1 MAVSGL
7 KARFEN
13 ISGGFEGSSPQ
24 PSPLVGKKTE
34 DCEKNH
40 RDNGKKSSQRISK
53 SALKQISKTVSVGG
67 SSPSENRKSKPIKNK
82 SVEESTPK
90 VSKEIRTSGN
100 AMSAL
105 ADVMKNASSS
115 PLSSLSL
122 SGSIDGGSHLL
133 SRSTSSSPKSEH
145 KMTNSGRSYNSDELS
160 VSINSTDSSSIPKLN
175 VEPCEDNKL
184 LGEDCGAPLRQR
196 TNSSK
201 EREEKALSAPLPVH
215 APKQRSK
222 SNLDLTTAPKI
233 PPKPKQKPTIRP
245 KPLVAPKPK
254 VIPKISK
261 VTSEKKVLKSIV
273 TSDNPPAGNVTGKL
287 VQDKVISANE
297 DEQIDKMKENIC
309 HLDAHERK
317 EKYSEPVENP
327 SENTFTGS
335 GSLKEIVT
343 LDSLELSK
351 ALENAPSDPF
361 SPLMFPDNQVP
372 QKKIGVVP
380 EKGQLTIQSEAI
392 VTPKGEVGSCKRHTT
407 DSGFQEGLDEDD
419 KAKKELSKERENV
432 TQWDTA
438 KVGMIFIVIL
448 LWFSQYVICN

>member
-13 ISGGFEGSSPQ
+13 ISGGFEGSSLQ
-24 PSPLVGKKTE
+24 PSPLLRKKTE

-40 RDNGKKSSQRISK
+40 RDHGKKSSQRISK

-67 SSPSENRKSKPIKNK
+67 SSPSENRKSKPMKNK
-82 SVEESTPK
+82 SVEESTE
-90 VSKEIRTSGN
+90 KEKRTSEN

-133 SRSTSSSPKSEH
+133 SHSTSSSPKSEH

-201 EREEKALSAPLPVH
+201 EREEKALSAPLPVC
-215 APKQRSK
+215 APKQSSK
-222 SNLDLTTAPKI
+222 SSIDLTTAPKI

-254 VIPKISK
+254 VIPKTSK
-261 VTSEKKVLKSIV
+261 VSSEKKVLKSIV
-273 TSDNPPAGNVTGKL
+273 TPDNPPTGNVTGKI
-287 VQDKVISANE
+287 VQDKVISTSE

-361 SPLMFPDNQVP
+361 SPLKFPDNQVP
-372 QKKIGVVP
+372 EKTIVP
-380 EKGQLTIQSEAI
+380 AKGQLTIQSEAI

-438 KVGMIFIVIL
+438 KVGMIFIFIL
-448 LWFSQYVICN
+448 LWLPIWPVII